1 MVIRDKVKQEI
12 DRMPEGVVVSAS
24 DFDIPRQYRA
34 TLIKALNQFEYA
46 GIMEKSEYAV
56 TPLKLNEM
64 PKIN

>member
-46 GIMEKSEYAV
+46 GIITTNPGHPDSGSCFPRKRKS
-56 TPLKLNEM
+56 
-64 PKIN
+64 